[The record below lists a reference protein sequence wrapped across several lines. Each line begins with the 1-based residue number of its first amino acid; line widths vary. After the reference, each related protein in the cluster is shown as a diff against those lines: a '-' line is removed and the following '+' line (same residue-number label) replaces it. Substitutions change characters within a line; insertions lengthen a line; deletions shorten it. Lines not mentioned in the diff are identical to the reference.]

1 MNQGRLLPETLAG
14 YVERARPILMEIAR
28 QRGTITYKELTS
40 RLGGP
45 GRGYI
50 GEVVGRISEIE
61 YQNGRPKLSAVV
73 VNAGTS
79 MVGGGFFGLPRT
91 PENVRRPTRQEW
103 QNPELSEADKEYWR
117 QQLARAYDYP
127 Y

>member
-14 YVERARPILMEIAR
+14 YVERAWPILMEIAR
-28 QRGTITYKELTS
+28 QRGTITYRELMS

-79 MVGGGFFGLPRT
+79 MVGVGFFGLPGT
-91 PENVRRPTRQEW
+91 PENVRRLTRQEW
-103 QNPELSEADKEYWR
+103 QNPKLSEADKEYWR
-117 QQLARAYDYP
+117 QELARAYDYP